1 MNRTGLVEQVR
12 RSGAGAGQVER
23 LKGDE
28 RRWSAVQVGIYK
40 GRVGDICCVSMGLGG
55 AEKGKSDMT

>member
-1 MNRTGLVEQVR
+1 MNQTGLVEQVR
-12 RSGAGAGQVER
+12 RSGAGAGRIES

-40 GRVGDICCVSMGLGG
+40 GRVGDFAVSAWDREMLKR
-55 AEKGKSDMT
+55 ARAT